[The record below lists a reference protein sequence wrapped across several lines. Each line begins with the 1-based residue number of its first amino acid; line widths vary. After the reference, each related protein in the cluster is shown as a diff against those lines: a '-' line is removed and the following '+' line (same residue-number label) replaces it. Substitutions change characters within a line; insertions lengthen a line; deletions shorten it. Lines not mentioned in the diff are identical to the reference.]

1 MRVLILGDVVG
12 RPARRAIRELVPS
25 LIESERIDLAIA
37 NAENAAGGIGVDLKS
52 ANELLS
58 SGLHV
63 LTSGNHIWKKREIYR
78 YLDDHSEL
86 IRPANYPEGAPGR
99 GWCAW
104 QGENGLRALVINV
117 QGRVFMP
124 NHVEDPFRSVDAIC
138 RERGRHSPIVIVD
151 MHAEATSEKTAMGW
165 HLDGRASIVYGTHT
179 HVQTSDDRILPG
191 GTAYITDVGM
201 CGPLDS
207 VIGMEKEAVI
217 KGFLSQLPRQ
227 FEVAQDNVVLQGI
240 IVDVDDDSGRAREIK
255 RLRMPWQAN
264 SLTMLDVNAQLEVIK
279 RGVFEI
285 LPEDELVRKLRS
297 GRSLKIKAG
306 FDPTAPDLHLGHTVL
321 IQKMKQFQELG
332 HEVVFLIGDFT
343 GMIGDPSGKME
354 TRRQL
359 SRQEVLKNA
368 ETYKEQIFKILDPA
382 KTVIEFNHRWMEELD
397 AVQLIGLSAKYTVA
411 RMLEREDFK
420 QRYQN
425 QQSISIHEFL
435 YPLIQG
441 YDSVVLKADIELG
454 GTDQRFNLLV
464 GRDLQRE
471 YGQEPQVVLTM
482 PLLEGTDGV
491 NKMSKSLGNYI
502 GINESPEE
510 IFGKI
515 MSISDTLMWRYFELL
530 SDMDLKR
537 LESIKAD
544 VDAWAE
550 SIRWI
555 RRKRLPKSWSA
566 GSMAQAL
573 QLARVLTLKR
583 ATKKSPCPTIF
594 ASSLALRS
602 PFGFAGY
609 S

>member
-78 YLDDHSEL
+78 YLDEHSEL

-124 NHVEDPFRSVDAIC
+124 NHVEDPFRAVDAIC

-179 HVQTSDDRILPG
+179 HVQTADDRILPG

-240 IVDVDDDSGRAREIK
+240 IVNVDDDSGRAREIR
-255 RLRMPWQAN
+255 RLRMPWQA
-264 SLTMLDVNAQLEVIK
+264 T
-279 RGVFEI
+279 
-285 LPEDELVRKLRS
+285 
-297 GRSLKIKAG
+297 
-306 FDPTAPDLHLGHTVL
+306 H
-321 IQKMKQFQELG
+321 
-332 HEVVFLIGDFT
+332 
-343 GMIGDPSGKME
+343 
-354 TRRQL
+354 
-359 SRQEVLKNA
+359 
-368 ETYKEQIFKILDPA
+368 
-382 KTVIEFNHRWMEELD
+382 
-397 AVQLIGLSAKYTVA
+397 
-411 RMLEREDFK
+411 
-420 QRYQN
+420 
-425 QQSISIHEFL
+425 
-435 YPLIQG
+435 
-441 YDSVVLKADIELG
+441 
-454 GTDQRFNLLV
+454 
-464 GRDLQRE
+464 
-471 YGQEPQVVLTM
+471 
-482 PLLEGTDGV
+482 
-491 NKMSKSLGNYI
+491 
-502 GINESPEE
+502 
-510 IFGKI
+510 
-515 MSISDTLMWRYFELL
+515 
-530 SDMDLKR
+530 
-537 LESIKAD
+537 
-544 VDAWAE
+544 
-550 SIRWI
+550 
-555 RRKRLPKSWSA
+555 
-566 GSMAQAL
+566 
-573 QLARVLTLKR
+573 
-583 ATKKSPCPTIF
+583 
-594 ASSLALRS
+594 
-602 PFGFAGY
+602 
-609 S
+609 